1 MRLEP
6 SEYWDD
12 DLEFGPGNGKPSTSR
27 IRNGHTN
34 HLCTRP
40 SKDTQHRPSS
50 TGNGRTFS
58 TASSTMEDWNLPDTL
73 DTNHPTTTEQT
84 ENLDDGFEV
93 ETRNN
98 SLRKLQVSTPRRR
111 DV

>member
-1 MRLEP
+1 
-6 SEYWDD
+6 
-12 DLEFGPGNGKPSTSR
+12 
-27 IRNGHTN
+27 
-34 HLCTRP
+34 
-40 SKDTQHRPSS
+40 
-50 TGNGRTFS
+50 
-58 TASSTMEDWNLPDTL
+58 MEDWNLPDTL
-73 DTNHPTTTEQT
+73 DTNHPTTTTEQT